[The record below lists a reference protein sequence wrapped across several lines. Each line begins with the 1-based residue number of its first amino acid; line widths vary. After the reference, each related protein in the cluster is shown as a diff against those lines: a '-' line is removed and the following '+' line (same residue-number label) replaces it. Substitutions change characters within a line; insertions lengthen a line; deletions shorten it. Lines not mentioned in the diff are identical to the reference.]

1 MSAHV
6 AQINIGTML
15 APTDDPLVAE
25 FMDNL
30 ERINADADRAP
41 GFVWRLQTD
50 EGNATSIHA
59 FADPLT
65 LLNMSVW
72 ESIDA
77 LKEYVYRT
85 EHVEFF
91 RRRAE
96 WFVPDAKRVALW
108 CVQPGDV
115 PAIDDAIRRVEFL
128 ERRGPSPYAFGF
140 GRAPAQLVIETTVP
154 DDADTRELVERLN
167 AELEAAAT
175 GPGQNHFGLET
186 AEVTGGNGVMLRA
199 RLDGRLVG
207 CGAVR
212 MIEPGVGELKR
223 MFVDSAARGSRIG
236 AALLDQLELH
246 AVRLGF
252 GELKLETGPQ
262 QTAAVGL
269 YTAGGFEPC
278 DPWGAYVD
286 TAATSLCFRKVL
298 PAV

>member
-1 MSAHV
+1 MAAHV

-15 APTDDPLVAE
+15 ARTDDPLVAE

-72 ESIDA
+72 ESVDA

-108 CVQPGDV
+108 WGNPGEI

-128 ERRGPSPYAFGF
+128 ERRGPTPYAFAF
-140 GRAPAQLVIETTVP
+140 GRPHEPLVMETTVP
-154 DDADTRELVERLN
+154 DDPDTVELITRLN

-175 GPGQNHFGLET
+175 GPGQNHFSLDT
-186 AEVTGGNGVMLRA
+186 AEVAGDNGVMLRA
-199 RLDGRLVG
+199 RLDDRLVG

-212 MIEPGVGELKR
+212 RIEPGVGELKR
-223 MFVDSAARGSRIG
+223 MFVDPSARGTRLG
-236 AALLDQLELH
+236 AAMLDQLELH
-246 AVRLGF
+246 AVRLGLH
-252 GELKLETGPQ
+252 ELKLETGPQ
-262 QTAAVGL
+262 QSAALGL
-269 YTAGGFEPC
+269 YATAGYETC
-278 DPWGAYVD
+278 EPWGAYVSTSD
-286 TAATSLCFRKVL
+286 TSICMRKRL
-298 PAV
+298 